1 MVLIAALSWLTA
13 LGSGDEMIIGALCA
27 LLLLLFFCLFAALV
41 KRRERNYLSCIQK

>member
-27 LLLLLFFCLFAALV
+27 LLPLLLSSVCS
-41 KRRERNYLSCIQK
+41 RRW